1 MEEAGVRDWK
11 ARLIGFGSDG
21 AAVNLGSKSGVAAR
35 LKQEVEHLVSIHCTA
50 HRLEL
55 GVVGAVKE
63 HPKMANLQE
72 ELVHLYD
79 QYHFSPKAIW
89 ELHEIAEALEEKVL
103 RLTTLRGAR
112 WLPYIYRA
120 IKVLNKPLFNHYLL
134 MSHVAFGI
142 YLAVQLTNEYEHL

>member
-1 MEEAGVRDWK
+1 MRDWK
-11 ARLIGFGSDG
+11 ARLVGFGSDG

-79 QYHFSPKAIW
+79 QYHFSPKAIR
-89 ELHEIAEALEEKVL
+89 ELHQIAEALEEKVL

-120 IKVLNKPLFNHYLL
+120 IKVLNKPL
-134 MSHVAFGI
+134 
-142 YLAVQLTNEYEHL
+142 

>member
-1 MEEAGVRDWK
+1 MGLQSTWVPNREW
-11 ARLIGFGSDG
+11 
-21 AAVNLGSKSGVAAR
+21 
-35 LKQEVEHLVSIHCTA
+35 QP
-50 HRLEL
+50 LEL

-63 HPKMANLQE
+63 HPKMANLQKE
-72 ELVHLYD
+72 WVHLYD
-79 QYHFSPKAIW
+79 QYHFSPKSIW

-103 RLTTLRGAR
+103 RLITLRGAR